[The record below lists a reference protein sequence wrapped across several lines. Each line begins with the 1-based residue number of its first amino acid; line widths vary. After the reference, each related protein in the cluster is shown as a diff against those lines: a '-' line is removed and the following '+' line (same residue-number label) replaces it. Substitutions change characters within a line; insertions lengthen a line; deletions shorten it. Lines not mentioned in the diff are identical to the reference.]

1 MHMHTCYSKLM
12 KQETIDREKSETGHM
27 HFEGEKGREKCN
39 YDIISKIKIK
49 SISLEVG
56 AWLSL

>member
-1 MHMHTCYSKLM
+1 M
-12 KQETIDREKSETGHM
+12 KQEAIDREKSEKGHM

-49 SISLEVG
+49 NKSFEVEAWISI
-56 AWLSL
+56 